1 MWIVWLLLYLFGAA
15 APSAFVISPS
25 DQINGTSAVVN
36 ASSLPVANVSAVADA
51 NFLPVANVSAVA
63 DANFLPVANF
73 STMVNGISTEVD
85 ANSVALTNASAQ
97 CALITGKVGDET
109 NHQFEVAKVDCPQE
123 DNWHW
128 LGSPPQTVYFTK
140 SSHVIEVT
148 RRDVTVGSLVM
159 LVNPVQINAVRVT
172 RGVGSVKQFWE
183 GNRFYTAE
191 MLLHGLGIF
200 HVAVSS
206 VWKTAFFRN
215 SESSADLELARK
227 KLEGPFRIHD
237 SSVAEKIAQAE
248 ADLGLEVPDSL
259 DYEPF
264 DDYSMENIEKV
275 DKRFGN
281 ALTFAAYFYKWR
293 SNQELQRD
301 VKNVHEIPW
310 ESPAKSDPHSPPCST
325 SKGEAKRARTEA
337 TAFSQFFLQSGSGTA
352 AFSSA
357 SGSGDGQDP
366 NQNRRPTEK
375 NLPLDKIGDNEGQG
389 HVYRTDD
396 NEEAID
402 LAVSEVVVRNANQV
416 PMF

>member
-1 MWIVWLLLYLFGAA
+1 MANSLAVANASLAVSGT
-15 APSAFVISPS
+15 STVVNVSTMVNS
-25 DQINGTSAVVN
+25 TSAVVD
-36 ASSLPVANVSAVADA
+36 ASYLPVANVSAVVNTNTVTVNAT
-51 NFLPVANVSAVA
+51 
-63 DANFLPVANF
+63 
-73 STMVNGISTEVD
+73 STVN
-85 ANSVALTNASAQ
+85 ANSGLEIASAQ

-293 SNQELQRD
+293 LNQELQRD

>member
-25 DQINGTSAVVN
+25 DQVNGTSAVVN

-402 LAVSEVVVRNANQV
+402 LAVSEVVVQNANQV

>member
-15 APSAFVISPS
+15 APSAFVISPL
-25 DQINGTSAVVN
+25 DQVNGTSAVVN

-51 NFLPVANVSAVA
+51 NFLPVANVS
-63 DANFLPVANF
+63 
-73 STMVNGISTEVD
+73 TMVNGISTEVE

-293 SNQELQRD
+293 LNQELQRD

-352 AFSSA
+352 A